1 MLSKSSQISYRAKRQ
16 DRELRLTNPAW
27 AWEYL
32 RRNTQYQQDYNRNR
46 SGAPTPVK
54 LSTGCLLLRES
65 RRWPD
70 AEKWGL
76 LTFEDPAK
84 PTSNANVFWRPDL
97 LAGALKVQLH
107 PIEDGVMRPDIAQ
120 DEIILSRIK
129 TKRVVLS
136 AVDKTVHM
144 LMGGERFWI
153 HLYCENA
160 RAVND
165 RTRVGVQIEGM
176 KHFQRRL
183 DTASQ
188 LLSLYQSSGKKLSLI
203 GRNKSSKRLADGL
216 IAFDIIQDG
225 GSHRDAAIGVYGF
238 DTVSEN
244 WSQSG
249 SYLEDATRRLIH
261 RAHHLVDSGYCEFLT
276 KKNI

>member
-1 MLSKSSQISYRAKRQ
+1 VLSKSSQIAHKAKSV

-32 RRNTQYQQDYNRNR
+32 RRNSHYQRDYHSNL
-46 SGAPTPVK
+46 SGEPTPVK

-76 LTFEDPAK
+76 LSFENPSKPA
-84 PTSNANVFWRPDL
+84 SIANVFWRPDL
-97 LAGALKVQLH
+97 LAGALKVQLYPMEH
-107 PIEDGVMRPDIAQ
+107 GVMRSDVEQ
-120 DEIILSRIK
+120 DEIILSRIR
-129 TKRVVLS
+129 TKRVLL
-136 AVDKTVHM
+136 ATVDKTVHM

-153 HLYCENA
+153 HLYCENPRSVTDHA
-160 RAVND
+160 RI
-165 RTRVGVQIEGM
+165 GVQIDGM

-216 IAFDIIQDG
+216 VAYDIVQDG
-225 GSHRDAAIGVYGF
+225 GSHRDAAISVYGF

-244 WSQSG
+244 WSQTG

-261 RAHHLVDSGYCEFLT
+261 RANHLVDTGYRVFLT